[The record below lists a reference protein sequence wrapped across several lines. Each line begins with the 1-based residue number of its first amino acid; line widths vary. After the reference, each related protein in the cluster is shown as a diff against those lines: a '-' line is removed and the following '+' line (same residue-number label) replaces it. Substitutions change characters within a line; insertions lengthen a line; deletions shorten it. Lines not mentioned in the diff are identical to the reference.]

1 MYANIASAKDR
12 LTAFYFNFLIFGGL
26 VFLLSNGLASLAK
39 QFIGKVSMTSCAI
52 TAVVLVLL
60 INILLLL
67 KTQNDFVKCIIG
79 LEIRNLHDD
88 KAVNW
93 YQILVRALLSY
104 VSVVI
109 LGLGS
114 IAMIFNSERLTLQ
127 DLCANTLVVENPNYN
142 RQFFLIKAFH
152 FISLLLGSLVSLAVF
167 TILICAPVPLLSNYL
182 YETNI
187 TGYDSV
193 AFYRPASELEPE
205 LIKEEL
211 RIPVSNGQI
220 YALINLKNNAEYLDF
235 RIDRNS
241 ENNYINQQTLDKLG
255 IPQTKISRYFQPGEE
270 FWTFTVLPYVN
281 LHSISLKDVD
291 SVDINIHNQIFHL
304 HTGENK
310 LGRDF
315 LGLFDYA
322 IDTEA
327 SQLVLKPYE
336 YDAAL
341 FPEKLKPKSKI
352 ILSQIYRKL
361 YADWAL
367 KLKARGNPAVTEQ
380 KLNYDIVFDS
390 NSGHIVELTLLE
402 PNIDQPLVVYA
413 EKFLKD
419 YTVITKLN
427 KELRKQP
434 KIKLKLSLAAV
445 L

>member
-1 MYANIASAKDR
+1 MYTNIASAKDR
-12 LTAFYFNFLIFGGL
+12 LTAFYFNFLIFVGL
-26 VFLLSNGLASLAK
+26 VFLLYNGLNSLAK
-39 QFIGKVSMTSCAI
+39 QLIGKVSMTSCLI
-52 TAVVLVLL
+52 TAVILVLF
-60 INILLLL
+60 INTLLLL
-67 KTQNDFVKCIIG
+67 KTQNDFGKWIIG
-79 LEIRNLHDD
+79 LEIKNLHDD
-88 KAVNW
+88 KPVHR
-93 YQILVRALLSY
+93 YQILLRSLLSY
-104 VSVVI
+104 VSVLI

-152 FISLLLGSLVSLAVF
+152 FISLLLGSLVSLAIF

-193 AFYRPASELEPE
+193 AFYKPASELEPE
-205 LIKEEL
+205 TIKEEL

-220 YALINLKNNAEYLDF
+220 YALINLKDNAEYLDF
-235 RIDRNS
+235 QIDTNS

-255 IPQTKISRYFQPGEE
+255 IPQTKISRYFQLGEQ

-281 LHSISLKDVD
+281 LHNISLKDLD

-322 IDTEA
+322 IDKEA

-341 FPEKLKPKSKI
+341 FPEKIKPKSKI

-361 YADWAL
+361 YADWAV
-367 KLKARGNPAVTEQ
+367 KLKSRGNPAVTEQ

-402 PNIDQPLVVYA
+402 PNIDQPLVLYA

-419 YTVITKLN
+419 YIVITKLN
-427 KELRKQP
+427 KELRKLP
-434 KIKLKLSLAAV
+434 KIKLKLSLAA
-445 L
+445 

>member
-1 MYANIASAKDR
+1 
-12 LTAFYFNFLIFGGL
+12 
-26 VFLLSNGLASLAK
+26 
-39 QFIGKVSMTSCAI
+39 
-52 TAVVLVLL
+52 
-60 INILLLL
+60 
-67 KTQNDFVKCIIG
+67 
-79 LEIRNLHDD
+79 
-88 KAVNW
+88 
-93 YQILVRALLSY
+93 
-104 VSVVI
+104 VI

-419 YTVITKLN
+419 YAVITKLN

>member
-12 LTAFYFNFLIFGGL
+12 LTAFYFNFLLFAGL
-26 VFLLSNGLASLAK
+26 VFLLSNGFSSLAK
-39 QFIGKVSMTSCAI
+39 QFLGKISMTDCII

-60 INILLLL
+60 ANILLLL
-67 KTQNDFVKCIIG
+67 KTQNDFGKWVIG
-79 LEIRNLHDD
+79 LEIRNFHAD
-88 KAVNW
+88 KAVNG
-93 YQILVRALLSY
+93 YQILVRSVLSY
-104 VSVVI
+104 VSV
-109 LGLGS
+109 LFFGLGS

-142 RQFFLIKAFH
+142 RQFFLIKIFH
-152 FISLLLGSLVSLAVF
+152 FISLLIGSLVSLAIF

-193 AFYRPASELEPE
+193 AFYRPVSESEPE
-205 LIKEEL
+205 FIKEEL
-211 RIPVSNGQI
+211 RIPVSNGQV
-220 YALINLKNNAEYLDF
+220 YALINLKESAEYLDF
-235 RIDRNS
+235 QIDANS
-241 ENNYINQQTLDKLG
+241 EKNYINQQTLDKLG
-255 IPQTKISRYFQPGEE
+255 IPPTKISRYFQLGEE

-281 LHSISLKDVD
+281 LPSISLKDID
-291 SVDINIHNQIFHL
+291 SMDINIRGLVFHL

-341 FPEKLKPKSKI
+341 SPEKLKPKSKI

-361 YADWAL
+361 YADWAA
-367 KLKARGNPAVTEQ
+367 KLKSRNNPSVTEQ
-380 KLNYDIVFDS
+380 KLNYDVVFDS
-390 NSGHIVELTLLE
+390 NSGHIIELTLLE
-402 PNIDQPLVVYA
+402 PKIDQPLVLYA

-419 YTVITKLN
+419 YIVITKLN
-427 KELRKQP
+427 KELRKLS
-434 KIKLKLSLAAV
+434 KIKLKLSLRA
-445 L
+445 